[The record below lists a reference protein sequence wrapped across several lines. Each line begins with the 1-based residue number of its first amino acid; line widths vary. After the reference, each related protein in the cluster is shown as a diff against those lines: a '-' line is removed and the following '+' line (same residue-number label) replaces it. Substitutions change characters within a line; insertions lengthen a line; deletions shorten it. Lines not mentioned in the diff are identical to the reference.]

1 MGRGREE
8 VGREGRLRLRGRIA
22 ALVAGL
28 LLAVPA
34 WAELAGRV
42 VAVHDGDTITVLVA
56 GRDIRVR
63 LAGIDA
69 PERGQPFRNASRN
82 ALEAQ
87 VAGREVRVVERGRDG
102 YGRVLGKVYVG
113 PIDVNAEQVRAG
125 YAWVYRRFAQDPALL
140 ALEAEAKAAQ
150 RGLWR
155 DRKPVP
161 PWTWRERGAM
171 LPTRTTPGEPAF
183 RRRLMGGRR

>member
-1 MGRGREE
+1 VGRRREE
-8 VGREGRLRLRGRIA
+8 IRGEGRLSLFARLVWLG
-22 ALVAGL
+22 AGL

-34 WAELAGRV
+34 LAELAGRV

-69 PERGQPFRNASRN
+69 PERGQPFRNASRH

-102 YGRVLGKVYVG
+102 YGRVLGRVYVG
-113 PIDVNAEQVRAG
+113 QVDVNAEQVRAG
-125 YAWVYRRFAQDPALL
+125 YAWVFRRFAQDPALL

-161 PWTWRERGAM
+161 PWLWRERQAL
-171 LPTRTTPGEPAF
+171 LPTRTSSREPAF
-183 RRRLMGGRR
+183 RGSA

>member
-1 MGRGREE
+1 MVRGREE
-8 VGREGRLRLRGRIA
+8 VRREGRLRLHARIA

-28 LLAVPA
+28 LVAA
-34 WAELAGRV
+34 AAAAELVGRV

-69 PERGQPFRNASRN
+69 PERGQPFRNASRH

-102 YGRVLGKVYVG
+102 YGRVFGRVYVG
-113 PIDVNAEQVRAG
+113 PIDVNAEQVRSG
-125 YAWVYRRFAQDPALL
+125 YAWVFRRFGQDPVLL
-140 ALEAEAKAAQ
+140 ALETEAKAAQ

-155 DRKPVP
+155 DPKPVP
-161 PWTWRERGAM
+161 PWLWRDRKAM
-171 LPTRTTPGEPAF
+171 LPTRTALREPVF
-183 RRRLMGGRR
+183 

>member
-1 MGRGREE
+1 M
-8 VGREGRLRLRGRIA
+8 
-22 ALVAGL
+22 
-28 LLAVPA
+28 
-34 WAELAGRV
+34 
-42 VAVHDGDTITVLVA
+42 VAVHDGDTITVLSA

-102 YGRVLGKVYVG
+102 YGRVLGRVYAG
-113 PIDVNAEQVRAG
+113 PVDVNAEQVRAG
-125 YAWVYRRFAQDPALL
+125 FAWVFRRFEQDPALL
-140 ALEAEAKAAQ
+140 ALEAEAKIAR

-155 DRKPVP
+155 DLKPVP
-161 PWTWRERGAM
+161 PWVWRERQA
-171 LPTRTTPGEPAF
+171 LRPTRTAAREPA
-183 RRRLMGGRR
+183 L